1 MYQSV
6 LQYRF
11 IDTEFL
17 SKSLCNYDGT
27 LSSPLYNW
35 LLYGQIPTNVS
46 AAPTYSTQN
55 IEATGKNRYLASI
68 YISRIPVVAISATL
82 AAAATATFTFDG
94 AYTVTSSNTG
104 YVTAAISN
112 GVVTVTGV
120 AAGTSV
126 VTITDISSNVIATI
140 TVTVA

>member
-17 SKSLCNYDGT
+17 SKSLCNCDGT
-27 LSSPLYNW
+27 LNSPLYNW
-35 LLYGQIPTNVS
+35 LLFGQLPTNTT
-46 AAPTYSTQN
+46 AAPTYSAQTITAN
-55 IEATGKNRYLASI
+55 GKNRYLASVN
-68 YISRIPVVAISATL
+68 ISRIPVVVISAAL
-82 AAAATATFTFDG
+82 AVAATATFTFDG
-94 AYTVTSSNTG
+94 AYAVTSSNTG
-104 YVTAAISN
+104 YATAAISN

-126 VTITDISSNVIATI
+126 ITITDISSNVIATI